1 MYKNGKKTIVKFGDI
16 EIEKQNFHQ
25 HKRPILIKIQV
36 LIKQQYLKRSPLVK
50 MILNISLATKML
62 KTLDL
67 YVYFSQKQVH
77 MEETLIKLDIC
88 LS

>member
-1 MYKNGKKTIVKFGDI
+1 MYKNGKKTIVKFGDT

-25 HKRPILIKIQV
+25 HKRPISIKLQA

-50 MILNISLATKML
+50 MVLNISLATKML

-67 YVYFSQKQVH
+67 YVYFSQK
-77 MEETLIKLDIC
+77 
-88 LS
+88 